1 MPETT
6 MLWNLLLSVVA
17 GAMVWWIRG
26 VNTRIEET
34 RVLVSRT
41 REDIARDYA
50 LKDDVDKDLRQIMVR
65 FDRLETKLDNLLERM
80 AK

>member
-1 MPETT
+1 MPEAT

-50 LKDDVDKDLRQIMVR
+50 LKDDVDKDLRQIMDR
-65 FDRLETKLDNLLERM
+65 FDRLETKLDKLIERM
-80 AK
+80 TK

>member
-1 MPETT
+1 MPEAT

-17 GAMVWWIRG
+17 GVMVWWIRG

-50 LKDDVDKDLRQIMVR
+50 LKDDVDKDLRQIMAR

>member
-41 REDIARDYA
+41 REEMAREYA
-50 LKDDVDKDLRQIMVR
+50 LKNDVERDLRQIMDR

-80 AK
+80 SK

>member
-1 MPETT
+1 MPEAT

-50 LKDDVDKDLRQIMVR
+50 LKSDVDKDLRQIMLR

-80 AK
+80 VK

>member
-1 MPETT
+1 

-17 GAMVWWIRG
+17 GVMVWWIRG

-41 REDIARDYA
+41 REDMAREYA
-50 LKDDVDKDLRQIMVR
+50 LKNDVERDLRQIMAR

>member
-1 MPETT
+1 

-34 RVLVSRT
+34 RTLVSRT
-41 REDIARDYA
+41 REEMAREYA
-50 LKDDVDKDLRQIMVR
+50 LKDDVERDLRKIMDR

>member
-41 REDIARDYA
+41 REEMAREYA
-50 LKDDVDKDLRQIMVR
+50 LKNDVERDLRQSWIDLIV
-65 FDRLETKLDNLLERM
+65 
-80 AK
+80 

>member
-1 MPETT
+1 MPETS
-6 MLWNLLLSVVA
+6 MIWNLLLSVVA

-34 RVLVSRT
+34 RTLVSRT
-41 REDIARDYA
+41 REEMAREYA
-50 LKDDVDKDLRQIMVR
+50 LKDDVERDLRKIMDR

>member
-1 MPETT
+1 MPEAT

-17 GAMVWWIRG
+17 GATVWWIRG

-41 REDIARDYA
+41 REDIAREYA
-50 LKDDVDKDLRQIMVR
+50 LKNDVERDLRQIMAR

>member
-1 MPETT
+1 MPEAT

-41 REDIARDYA
+41 REEMAREYA
-50 LKDDVDKDLRQIMVR
+50 LKNDVERDLRQIMAR

>member
-41 REDIARDYA
+41 REEMAREYA
-50 LKDDVDKDLRQIMVR
+50 LKNDVERDLRQIMDR

>member
-1 MPETT
+1 MPEAT

-17 GAMVWWIRG
+17 GATVWWIRG

-50 LKDDVDKDLRQIMVR
+50 LKSDVAKDLRQIMIR

>member
-1 MPETT
+1 

-34 RVLVSRT
+34 RILVSRT
-41 REDIARDYA
+41 REEMAREYA
-50 LKDDVDKDLRQIMVR
+50 LKDDVERDLRKIMDR

-80 AK
+80 VK

>member
-1 MPETT
+1 

-50 LKDDVDKDLRQIMVR
+50 LKDDVDKDLRQIMAR

>member
-1 MPETT
+1 MPEAT

-41 REDIARDYA
+41 REDMAREYA
-50 LKDDVDKDLRQIMVR
+50 LKNDVERDLRQIMDR

>member
-1 MPETT
+1 

-41 REDIARDYA
+41 REDMAREYA
-50 LKDDVDKDLRQIMVR
+50 LKNDVERDLRQIMAR

>member
-34 RVLVSRT
+34 RTLVSRT
-41 REDIARDYA
+41 REEMAREYA
-50 LKDDVDKDLRQIMVR
+50 LKDDVERDLRKIMDR

>member
-1 MPETT
+1 MPEAT

-41 REDIARDYA
+41 REDMAREYA
-50 LKDDVDKDLRQIMVR
+50 LKNDVERDLRQIMAR
-65 FDRLETKLDNLLERM
+65 FDRLETKLDNLLERLS
-80 AK
+80 K

>member
-41 REDIARDYA
+41 REEMAREYA
-50 LKDDVDKDLRQIMVR
+50 LKDDVERDLRKIMDR
-65 FDRLETKLDNLLERM
+65 FDRLEIKLDNLLERM

>member
-34 RVLVSRT
+34 RVLISRT
-41 REDIARDYA
+41 REEMAREYA
-50 LKDDVDKDLRQIMVR
+50 LKNDVERDLRQIMAR

>member
-1 MPETT
+1 

-34 RVLVSRT
+34 RILVSRT
-41 REDIARDYA
+41 REEMAREYA
-50 LKDDVDKDLRQIMVR
+50 LKDDVERDLRKIMDR

>member
-1 MPETT
+1 MPEAT

-17 GAMVWWIRG
+17 GVMVWWIRG

-41 REDIARDYA
+41 REDMAREYA
-50 LKDDVDKDLRQIMVR
+50 LKNDVERDLRQIMAR

>member
-1 MPETT
+1 

-41 REDIARDYA
+41 REEMAREYA
-50 LKDDVDKDLRQIMVR
+50 LKDDVDK
-65 FDRLETKLDNLLERM
+65 RLTTNYGSL
-80 AK
+80 

>member
-1 MPETT
+1 

-41 REDIARDYA
+41 REEMAREYA
-50 LKDDVDKDLRQIMVR
+50 LKDDVERDLRKIMDR

>member
-1 MPETT
+1 MPEAT

-50 LKDDVDKDLRQIMVR
+50 LKDDVDKDLRQIMAR

>member
-41 REDIARDYA
+41 REDMAREYA
-50 LKDDVDKDLRQIMVR
+50 LKNDVERDLRQIMAR

-80 AK
+80 SK

>member
-1 MPETT
+1 

-34 RVLVSRT
+34 RVLISRT
-41 REDIARDYA
+41 REEMAREYA
-50 LKDDVDKDLRQIMVR
+50 LKNDVERDLRQIMAR

>member
-50 LKDDVDKDLRQIMVR
+50 LKDDVDKDLRQIMIR

-80 AK
+80 VK

>member
-1 MPETT
+1 MPEAT

-41 REDIARDYA
+41 REEMAREYA
-50 LKDDVDKDLRQIMVR
+50 LKEDVERDLRQIMAR

-80 AK
+80 SK

>member
-41 REDIARDYA
+41 REEMAREYA
-50 LKDDVDKDLRQIMVR
+50 LKDDVERDLRKIMDR

>member
-1 MPETT
+1 MPEAT

-34 RVLVSRT
+34 RVLISRT
-41 REDIARDYA
+41 REEMAREYA
-50 LKDDVDKDLRQIMVR
+50 LKNDVERDLRQIMAR

>member
-1 MPETT
+1 MPEAT

-34 RVLVSRT
+34 RVLISRT
-41 REDIARDYA
+41 REEMAREYA
-50 LKDDVDKDLRQIMVR
+50 LKNDVERDLRQIMAR

-80 AK
+80 SK

>member
-41 REDIARDYA
+41 REEMAREYA
-50 LKDDVDKDLRQIMVR
+50 LKNDVERDLRQIMAR

>member
-1 MPETT
+1 MPEAT

-41 REDIARDYA
+41 REDMAREYA
-50 LKDDVDKDLRQIMVR
+50 LKNDVERDLRQIMAR

-80 AK
+80 SK

>member
-1 MPETT
+1 MPEAT

-41 REDIARDYA
+41 REEMAREYA
-50 LKDDVDKDLRQIMVR
+50 LKDDVERDLRKIMDR

>member
-34 RVLVSRT
+34 RTLFSRT
-41 REDIARDYA
+41 REEMAREYA
-50 LKDDVDKDLRQIMVR
+50 LKDDVERDLRKIMDR

>member
-1 MPETT
+1 MPEAT

-34 RVLVSRT
+34 RVLISRT
-41 REDIARDYA
+41 REEMAREYA
-50 LKDDVDKDLRQIMVR
+50 LKEDVERDLRQIMAR

-80 AK
+80 SK

>member
-6 MLWNLLLSVVA
+6 MIWNLLLSVVA

-34 RVLVSRT
+34 RTLVSRT
-41 REDIARDYA
+41 REEMAREYA
-50 LKDDVDKDLRQIMVR
+50 LKDDVERDLRKIMDR